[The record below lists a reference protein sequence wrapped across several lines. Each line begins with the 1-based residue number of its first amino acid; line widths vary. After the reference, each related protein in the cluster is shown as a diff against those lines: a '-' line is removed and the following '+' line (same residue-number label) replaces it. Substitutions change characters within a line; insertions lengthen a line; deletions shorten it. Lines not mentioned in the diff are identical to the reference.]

1 MLGCDLHRAF
11 VPQSTGEK
19 GKKDGTKRLFGVSRA
34 CQFASIISSFF
45 VLSSPRNRAGKSS
58 STSRLISPSCSSS
71 SSSVGVLLC
80 DSLAGLWNN
89 SLGLISDAG
98 HMLFDSSALVIGLI
112 ASYMTQWPSSPTYSF
127 GFKRVEVLSGLVNGV
142 FLVFVGF
149 SVAMESL
156 ERLQNPPEVGDN
168 QLMATSVGGLLVN
181 LIGLVFFHDVS
192 HAGHDHGHDH
202 DHSHGHSHGHE
213 HVEMIMNGMRGRTIT
228 CTVCFCMCWRIRW
241 DRSA

>member
-1 MLGCDLHRAF
+1 M
-11 VPQSTGEK
+11 
-19 GKKDGTKRLFGVSRA
+19 
-34 CQFASIISSFF
+34 
-45 VLSSPRNRAGKSS
+45 
-58 STSRLISPSCSSS
+58 
-71 SSSVGVLLC
+71 
-80 DSLAGLWNN
+80 
-89 SLGLISDAG
+89 
-98 HMLFDSSALVIGLI
+98 
-112 ASYMTQWPSSPTYSF
+112 
-127 GFKRVEVLSGLVNGV
+127 EVLSGLVNGV

-228 CTVCFCMCWRIRW
+228 CTVCFCMCWRIR
-241 DRSA
+241 